1 MVIAQ
6 FTLAFILILGT
17 LVIYRQ
23 LHYMRNADPGFTTSQ
38 VLVIDT
44 RTDERATVFKQN
56 IARLPAVLSAAFSSD
71 IPGTEVN
78 AIIPL
83 KLEETGGRMI
93 DIRWAGCSV
102 DFNYFRTIDILMAAG
117 KHFSRSLSTDT
128 IHTVMVNETAAHSIG
143 YAKPSDYV
151 RRPLLL

>member
-6 FTLAFILILGT
+6 FTLTFILILGT

-102 DFNYFRTIDILMAAG
+102 DFDYFRTIDILMAAG
-117 KHFSRSLSTDT
+117 RPFPRNVPPAAKQPDLH
-128 IHTVMVNETAAHSIG
+128 NATAAHSI
-143 YAKPSDYV
+143 
-151 RRPLLL
+151 